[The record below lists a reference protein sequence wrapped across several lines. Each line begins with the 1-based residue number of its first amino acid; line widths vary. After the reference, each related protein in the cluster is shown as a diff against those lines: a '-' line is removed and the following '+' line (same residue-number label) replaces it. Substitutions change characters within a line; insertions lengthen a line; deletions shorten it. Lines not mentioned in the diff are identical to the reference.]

1 MLRTTLALK
10 AWAVYRIAKTVN
22 LFVIT
27 ARLAS
32 LRKSVLAK
40 EDIHIML
47 EKICWFILHGIR
59 GGIYAVPFMG
69 LFAFLVSG
77 IIQPS
82 IGTSSFAIISAY
94 VSNGITL
101 LGWGVFVTGLVVWI
115 DTWISDYRSD
125 YLPNWIRKDLY

>member
-1 MLRTTLALK
+1 MLRTILALK
-10 AWAVYRIAKTVN
+10 VWAVSRIVRMVS

-27 ARLAS
+27 ARLVS
-32 LRKSVLAK
+32 RKKSALAK
-40 EDIHIML
+40 EDIYIML
-47 EKICWFILHGIR
+47 EKIFWFILHGIR

-82 IGTSSFAIISAY
+82 IGTSSFSMISAY

-101 LGWGVFVTGLVVWI
+101 LGWGMFIAGLVIWI
-115 DTWISDYRSD
+115 DTWISDYRSE
-125 YLPNWIRKDLY
+125 YLPNWIRKDFY

>member
-1 MLRTTLALK
+1 MLRTIRVQK
-10 AWAVYRIAKTVN
+10 AWAVCRIAKMAS

-40 EDIHIML
+40 EDIYIML

-59 GGIYAVPFMG
+59 GGIFAVPFIG

-82 IGTSSFAIISAY
+82 IGTSSFAMICDK
-94 VSNGITL
+94 VVFPKPGGPWSNT
-101 LGWGVFVTGLVVWI
+101 
-115 DTWISDYRSD
+115 
-125 YLPNWIRKDLY
+125 

>member
-1 MLRTTLALK
+1 MAS
-10 AWAVYRIAKTVN
+10 

-47 EKICWFILHGIR
+47 EKICWFILHGSR

-82 IGTSSFAIISAY
+82 IGTSSFAMISAY

>member
-1 MLRTTLALK
+1 MAS
-10 AWAVYRIAKTVN
+10 

-40 EDIHIML
+40 EDIYIML

-82 IGTSSFAIISAY
+82 IGTSSFAMISAY
-94 VSNGITL
+94 LRIKQHYIAWMGCVC
-101 LGWGVFVTGLVVWI
+101 
-115 DTWISDYRSD
+115 YRFRRLD
-125 YLPNWIRKDLY
+125 RYLDK

>member
-1 MLRTTLALK
+1 MLRIILALK
-10 AWAVYRIAKTVN
+10 AWVVYHIAKMAS

-40 EDIHIML
+40 EDIYIML

-59 GGIYAVPFMG
+59 GGIYAVQFMG

-82 IGTSSFAIISAY
+82 IGTSSFAMISAY

-101 LGWGVFVTGLVVWI
+101 LGWGVFVTGFVVWI